1 MDKGY
6 IKLWRKSLHDG
17 WIKNHA
23 VWIFWTYCL
32 MKATHKEYNA
42 MIGAQIIPLL
52 PGQFV
57 FGLYKAS
64 EETGLSIQ
72 QIRTSIKFLEKS
84 ENLTSKTTN
93 KYSVITI
100 INWGIYQGQE
110 NENNNQINKPIT
122 NKQQTNNNIQ
132 EHKNINTK
140 EYTKE
145 FLDFYSAYPNKKE
158 KPAAFKAWQKLNGQ
172 RPPLETILTAI
183 NKQIEWRK
191 NANGEFRPEWKNP
204 ATWLNKGCWDDECK
218 STGGNNGTGNAT
230 FKRTIR
236 TERDAINEAA
246 CDEADRIARDYYLKH
261 PPADGNT

>member
-1 MDKGY
+1 MDRGY

-57 FGLYKAS
+57 FGLYKAA
-64 EETGLSIQ
+64 EETGLSVQ

-84 ENLTSKTTN
+84 ENLTSKATN
-93 KYSVITI
+93 KYSIISI
-100 INWGIYQGQE
+100 INWHIYQSQE

-132 EHKNINTK
+132 EQKNKRTK
-140 EYTKE
+140 ETIFILPEKI
-145 FLDFYSAYPNKKE
+145 KKE
-158 KPAAFKAWQKLNGQ
+158 TWDAYLEMRKAIKKPATEHAKKL
-172 RPPLETILTAI
+172 II
-183 NKQIEWRK
+183 NKLLSMTDDP
-191 NANGEFRPEWKNP
+191 NAVLEQSIANSYQGVFPLK
-204 ATWLNKGCWDDECK
+204 
-218 STGGNNGTGNAT
+218 GGNNGTGTNQQANAGYFAIQKEYVPEPYERPT
-230 FKRTIR
+230 DDQVRRNIKRVEEIIGKL
-236 TERDAINEAA
+236 A
-246 CDEADRIARDYYLKH
+246 
-261 PPADGNT
+261 G

>member
-1 MDKGY
+1 MDRGY

-57 FGLYKAS
+57 FGLYKAA
-64 EETGLSIQ
+64 EETGLSVQ

-93 KYSVITI
+93 KYSIISI
-100 INWGIYQGQE
+100 INWHIYQSQE

-132 EHKNINTK
+132 EHKNKRTK
-140 EYTKE
+140 EYTSDFLKFYDEYPKHKGKE
-145 FLDFYSAYPNKKE
+145 QAW
-158 KPAAFKAWQKLNGQ
+158 KAWQKLNGTV
-172 RPPLETILTAI
+172 PTVDDLILKI
-183 NKQIEWRK
+183 QDQKKSED
-191 NANGEFRPEWKNP
+191 WKKDGGKYIPYP
-204 ATWLNKGCWDDECK
+204 ATWLNDKRWEDEVVIK
-218 STGGNNGTGNAT
+218 KESSW
-230 FKRTIR
+230 
-236 TERDAINEAA
+236 
-246 CDEADRIARDYYLKH
+246 
-261 PPADGNT
+261 